1 MDAAPLVGTAASYG
15 LMRDIIQEGLLSDL
29 EVDMWLASLAFQ
41 PKPTLAMITAVSVSS
56 CRQQLNSEFSSQ
68 FQLNI

>member
-1 MDAAPLVGTAASYG
+1 MSNRKYLMDAAPLVGTAASYG

-41 PKPTLAMITAVSVSS
+41 PKPTLEMISAISVSLP
-56 CRQQLNSEFSSQ
+56 QTV
-68 FQLNI
+68 

>member
-1 MDAAPLVGTAASYG
+1 MDAAPLVGTASSYG

-41 PKPTLAMITAVSVSS
+41 PKPTLEMISAVSVS
-56 CRQQLNSEFSSQ
+56 L
-68 FQLNI
+68 LKII

>member
-41 PKPTLAMITAVSVSS
+41 PKPTAAMITAVSV
-56 CRQQLNSEFSSQ
+56 
-68 FQLNI
+68 I

>member
-15 LMRDIIQEGLLSDL
+15 LMRDIIPEGLLSDI

-41 PKPTLAMITAVSVSS
+41 TKPTIQMLAAVSVM
-56 CRQQLNSEFSSQ
+56 LH
-68 FQLNI
+68 

>member
-15 LMRDIIQEGLLSDL
+15 LMMRDIIQQGLLTDL

-41 PKPTLAMITAVSVSS
+41 PKPTLEMISVISVSLP
-56 CRQQLNSEFSSQ
+56 QTV
-68 FQLNI
+68 